1 MAKLEI
7 SVKIYLMPEIKE
19 ITNLMTQTA
28 SPADCALVERAFHFA
43 AEAHREATRYS
54 GEPYIIHPFET
65 AKILAEMHAD
75 AETIAAGL
83 LHDTI
88 EDGGAANEEIKRKF
102 GTTIAFLVEGVTKL
116 GKLKYQGVDR
126 HAESLRK
133 LFIAMAEDLRV
144 IIIRLADRLHNVRTL
159 EHIPRDDKR
168 RRIAL
173 ETLEIYAPLA
183 NRLGIWKL
191 KGQLEDAAFPHAY
204 PEDYAQMIKLRKTKG
219 KESVKRLEKLSRSI
233 SREAAKHNIKDI
245 QVDYRI
251 KYLYST
257 WLKLK
262 KHNMDIDQIYD
273 LSALRVIVPTV
284 AECYQML
291 GLVHTL
297 WKPVTGRLKDY
308 IAQPK
313 PNGYQSIHTAV
324 FTGESVITEV
334 QIRTN
339 EMQAEAAYG
348 LASHIIYSESGKPQQ
363 GGEWKKKTRWLKDLI
378 EWQKGVAGSEEFLT
392 HIKTNLFKDRIFVF
406 TPKGDVIELPEGA
419 TPIDFAYAIHSEIG
433 EHIAGATIN
442 GKFVSL
448 NTPLH
453 NNDVVTVEVKRTAHP
468 TTKWLTQA
476 VTGMARKHIRNFL
489 ERTRVPKKE
498 DKKTDKKIKD

>member
-1 MAKLEI
+1 
-7 SVKIYLMPEIKE
+7 MPDIKE
-19 ITNLMTQTA
+19 VTSLMTKAALGDKQ
-28 SPADCALVERAFHFA
+28 LVERAFHFA
-43 AEAHREATRYS
+43 EAAHREAKRYS
-54 GEPYIIHPFET
+54 GEQFIIHPFET
-65 AKILAEMHAD
+65 AKILAEMRAD

-83 LHDTI
+83 LHDTV
-88 EDGGAANEEIKRKF
+88 EDGVTTNQEIEREF
-102 GTTIAFLVEGVTKL
+102 GQTIAFLVEGVTKL
-116 GKLKYQGVDR
+116 GKLRYQGAER

-168 RRIAL
+168 QRIAL

-183 NRLGIWKL
+183 NRLGIWKI

-204 PEDYAQMIKLRKTKG
+204 PADYAQMLKLRKTKG
-219 KESVKRLEKLSRSI
+219 KENIKRLEKLSRAI
-233 SREAAKHNIKDI
+233 VKEAAKHNITNI

-262 KHNMDIDQIYD
+262 KHDMDIDQIYD
-273 LSALRVIVPTV
+273 LSALRIIVPTV
-284 AECYQML
+284 GECYQIL

-297 WKPVTGRLKDY
+297 WRPIAGRIKDY

-324 FTGESVITEV
+324 TTGESGIAEI
-334 QIRTN
+334 QIRTAA
-339 EMQAEAAYG
+339 MQFEAEYG
-348 LASHIIYSESGKPQQ
+348 LASHIIYDESGKSKD
-363 GGEWKKKTRWLKDLI
+363 GGEWKKKTRWIKELI
-378 EWQKGVAGSEEFLT
+378 EWQKTVEGSEEFLT
-392 HIKTNLFKDRIFVF
+392 HLKTNLFKDRIFVF

-433 EHIAGATIN
+433 EHVAGATVN
-442 GKFVSL
+442 GKFISL

-453 NNDVVTVEVKRTAHP
+453 NHDVVAVEVKKTAHP
-468 TTKWLTQA
+468 TVKWLTQ
-476 VTGMARKHIRNFL
+476 VTTSMAKKHIKNFL
-489 ERTRVPKKE
+489 GREREEKKSSA
-498 DKKTDKKIKD
+498 KKIKG

>member
-1 MAKLEI
+1 
-7 SVKIYLMPEIKE
+7 MPEIKE
-19 ITNLMTQTA
+19 ITDLMTKV
-28 SPADCALVERAFHFA
+28 SPADKQLVERAFHFA
-43 AEAHREATRYS
+43 KEAHREAKRYS

-75 AETIAAGL
+75 TETIAAGL
-83 LHDTI
+83 LHDTV
-88 EDGGAANEEIKRKF
+88 EDGVATIEEITREF
-102 GTTIAFLVEGVTKL
+102 GQTIAFLVEGVTKL
-116 GKLKYQGVDR
+116 GKLHYQGAER

-159 EHIPRDDKR
+159 EHIPREDKR

-204 PEDYAQMIKLRKTKG
+204 PDDYAQMLKLRKAKG
-219 KESVKRLEKLSRSI
+219 KESIKRLEKLSRVI
-233 SREAAKHNIKDI
+233 VKEAAKHDIKNIR
-245 QVDYRI
+245 VNYRI

-273 LSALRVIVPTV
+273 LSALRIIVPTV
-284 AECYQML
+284 GECYQIL

-297 WKPVTGRLKDY
+297 WRPIAGRLKDY

-324 FTGESVITEV
+324 AEGESGLAEI
-334 QIRTN
+334 QIRT
-339 EMQAEAAYG
+339 EAMQREAEYG
-348 LASHIIYSESGKPQQ
+348 LASHIIYDEEGKTTG
-363 GGEWKKKTRWLKDLI
+363 GGEWKKKTRWIKDLI
-378 EWQKGVAGSEEFLT
+378 EWQKTVEGSEEFLT
-392 HIKTNLFKDRIFVF
+392 HLKTNLFKDRIFVF

-433 EHIAGATIN
+433 EHVAGATVN

-453 NNDVVTVEVKRTAHP
+453 SHDVVAVEVKRSAHP
-468 TTKWLTQA
+468 TTKWLAQV
-476 VTGMARKHIRNFL
+476 VTGMARKNIQSFL
-489 ERTRVPKKE
+489 ERTREPKRE
-498 DKKTDKKIKD
+498 DKKADKKVRG

>member
-1 MAKLEI
+1 
-7 SVKIYLMPEIKE
+7 MPNIKE
-19 ITNLMTQTA
+19 VTDLMSQA
-28 SPADCALVERAFHFA
+28 SPAERQLVERAFVFA
-43 AEAHREATRYS
+43 EQAHREAKRYS
-54 GEPYIIHPFET
+54 GEPYIIHPFEV
-65 AKILAEMHAD
+65 AKILAEMRAD
-75 AETIAAGL
+75 AETIAASL
-83 LHDTI
+83 LHDTV
-88 EDGGAANEEIKRKF
+88 EDGVATREEIQQEF
-102 GTTIAFLVEGVTKL
+102 GRTIAFLVEGVTKL
-116 GKLKYQGVDR
+116 GKLKYQGLER

-159 EHIPRDDKR
+159 EYIPREDKR

-204 PEDYAQMIKLRKTKG
+204 PEDYAQVLKLRKTKG
-219 KESVKRLEKLSRSI
+219 KESIKRLEKLSRSI
-233 SREAAKHNIKDI
+233 SREAAKSGIKDI

-262 KHNMDIDQIYD
+262 KHNMNIDEIYD

-284 AECYQML
+284 AECYQVL
-291 GLVHTL
+291 GLVHRL
-297 WKPVTGRLKDY
+297 WPPLSGRLKDY

-324 FTGESVITEV
+324 LTRQEDGRAGSAVAEI
-334 QIRTN
+334 QIRTQT
-339 EMQAEAAYG
+339 MQREAEYG
-348 LASHIIYSESGKPQQ
+348 LASHIIYDESGKPTQ
-363 GGEWKKKTRWLKDLI
+363 GGEWKKKTRWLKDFI
-378 EWQKGVAGSEEFLT
+378 EWQKTVEGSEEFLT
-392 HIKTNLFKDRIFVF
+392 HLKKNLFHDRIFVF
-406 TPKGDVIELPEGA
+406 TPKGDVIELPEGS

-433 EHIAGATIN
+433 EHVSGATVN

-448 NTPLH
+448 DTPLH
-453 NNDVVTVEVKRTAHP
+453 NHDLVEVEVKKTAHP
-468 TTKWLTQA
+468 TTKWLAQVT
-476 VTGMARKHIRNFL
+476 TGMARKHIRSFL
-489 ERTRVPKKE
+489 ERTREPKRNN
-498 DKKTDKKIKD
+498 KKTDKKVKG